1 MSNSIKRGGAGVL
14 VLVLIL
20 AVSGCGFRPLYKK
33 GDQTTV
39 ADFQTIWIDTI
50 SGRSGQILHNFLR
63 DRINPYG
70 QPTAPRYRLAVSLSE
85 TNTGLSPRPDGTQAR
100 SSQSM
105 TAQFRLVDLSSGA
118 VVLTG
123 RAGASNAYDSL
134 TNEYSVMVS
143 RDTARIRALSWVAD
157 DVRLKLGVFFAR

>member
-1 MSNSIKRGGAGVL
+1 MVL
-14 VLVLIL
+14 VLVL

-50 SGRSGQILHNFLR
+50 SERRGQILHNLLR

-70 QPTAPRYRLAVSLSE
+70 QPTAPRYRLVVSLSE
-85 TNTGLSPRPDGTQAR
+85 TNTGLSPRPDGTHAR
-100 SSQSM
+100 SSQAM
-105 TAQFRLVDLSSGA
+105 TAQFRLVDLSSGV

-123 RAGASNAYDSL
+123 RAGGRNAYDAL

-143 RDTARIRALSWVAD
+143 RDTARIRTLSWIAD
-157 DVRLKLGVFFAR
+157 DIRLKLGVFFAQ